1 MGGLDCRRFIEFHK
15 EIPRNGTEATEERGW
30 DSEAGDFVKRHSEVI
45 APLETV
51 GHRTRA
57 VRALIEGEADE
68 LTMACAEFGRA
79 WWARYPRR
87 KQMAVK
93 GCIV

>member
-45 APLETV
+45 APLEIA

-57 VRALIEGEADE
+57 VRALTEGEIDG
-68 LTMACAEFGRA
+68 LSKACAEFGQA
-79 WWARYPRR
+79 
-87 KQMAVK
+87 
-93 GCIV
+93 